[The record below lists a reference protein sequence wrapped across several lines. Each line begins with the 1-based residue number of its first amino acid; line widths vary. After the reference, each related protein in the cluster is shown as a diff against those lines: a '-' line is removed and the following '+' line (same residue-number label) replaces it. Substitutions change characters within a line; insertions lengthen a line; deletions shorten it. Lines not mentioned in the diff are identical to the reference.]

1 MKPLAHCTDAP
12 SNVTDSH
19 STGSHQGPHEKRLLN
34 HLLGNYNTLER
45 PVSNE
50 SDALTVRFGLTLQQ
64 IIDVVNCLFSP
75 LYASLLFVHFNCMIY
90 IYFGHQLHQSIIHKL
105 REPIEASTITCY
117 KTKAILTGF
126 LRQTF
131 MSFIQWHP
139 LAPAGSIA
147 DMHKNNLI
155 FSAQLF
161 FFHTFAFHSIRYQH
175 TISVCQFFS
184 LLYSAGWKKSDSHDK
199 CVAKF
204 GMYSKSNDSIFHL
217 YLSRMNIKQ
226 YVHWATSKKNRVNW
240 KFNRS
245 QRA

>member
-75 LYASLLFVHFNCMIY
+75 LYASLFFVHFNCMIY

-105 REPIEASTITCY
+105 REPIKASTLTCY
-117 KTKAILTGF
+117 NTKAILTGF

-161 FFHTFAFHSIRYQH
+161 FFTLLHFIQFVINTQFQFANFFLSCIPQDEKNQILTTNAWLNLVCIQNQTIR
-175 TISVCQFFS
+175 FFTCIY
-184 LLYSAGWKKSDSHDK
+184 LGW
-199 CVAKF
+199 
-204 GMYSKSNDSIFHL
+204 
-217 YLSRMNIKQ
+217 
-226 YVHWATSKKNRVNW
+226 T
-240 KFNRS
+240 
-245 QRA
+245 